1 MRRAA
6 ASVLGATTGSQH
18 ERVEAGSGLL
28 LRLASRAAA
37 CGMGC
42 GGLWGS
48 RASSPTSRSP
58 PPRPPHHRPAASE
71 ISQRP
76 EPMSALCSYAVI
88 FLINLHLMPLNFSAS
103 LLWCAGPP
111 PLPLSATTWVHAHA
125 GSMWATYQAG
135 CSGRSCPCGQCSIL
149 PGRQRRVV
157 SSQADYGGSY
167 TGASP
172 PPSW

>member
-1 MRRAA
+1 MSLA
-6 ASVLGATTGSQH
+6 LGKNKSGRSKQFWHIQH
-18 ERVEAGSGLL
+18 SN
-28 LRLASRAAA
+28 SRAHAKDPAA
-37 CGMGC
+37 LPLHQMYACDGDARY
-42 GGLWGS
+42 S
-48 RASSPTSRSP
+48 SRSS

-103 LLWCAGPP
+103 PLWCAGPP

-125 GSMWATYQAG
+125 GTMWATYQAG
-135 CSGRSCPCGQCSIL
+135 CRGRSCPCGQCSIL

-157 SSQADYGGSY
+157 ASQADYGGSY

>member
-1 MRRAA
+1 MKDGVYAAITPFLMNQCVHHLRHDPKLTRKDMTKATSA

-18 ERVEAGSGLL
+18 ECVEAGSGLL

-42 GGLWGS
+42 GGLSGS

-111 PLPLSATTWVHAHA
+111 PLPLSATT
-125 GSMWATYQAG
+125 
-135 CSGRSCPCGQCSIL
+135 
-149 PGRQRRVV
+149 
-157 SSQADYGGSY
+157 
-167 TGASP
+167 
-172 PPSW
+172 